1 MKPLM
6 LLAVALACL
15 LLAACGEDGPAGP
28 TPVPSSTA
36 TPTPS
41 PAATATPIPTATM
54 VLIPTPTPTATVA
67 PFPTPSPTT
76 TAAPIPM
83 PSPTPTPPPAVPTP
97 TPSPTQPAVQ
107 TPTPT
112 PTQPAVP
119 TPTPSPTPTVVPTPT
134 PSPVPCPATADP
146 DWWIPEPHYPPIAS
160 YIAYK
165 PPALEHLLYYSDIV
179 VHASLASVSTRTAS
193 HPASSF
199 FFDEAD
205 VPAGKTPAPICRAT
219 LELRFE
225 VTDYLKGT
233 GATEVVVEI
242 PLRADY
248 LENRLVHYHRLE
260 EEAQAA
266 AAAWWS
272 LRSPLSDDRK
282 AVLFLKFNEG
292 GEQFLSFTDR
302 AWDASWSPEGPQA
315 YERSWLPEVG
325 QDFIPPPAS
334 YGETGELWER
344 VDDNEVPLTGDGS
357 APRFLSASGLSREGP
372 TPVIISL
379 ADLRSR
385 TAAFE
390 AVLAKGRDVPGYS
403 ECIETVLWF
412 EQDARYRGKPWFPYE
427 FRIAMPSGLPAGTV
441 VARSNHYRH
450 RDIVDYH
457 DTWLDGPDKELF
469 EVMIVDDDDSPT
481 NAYYELLSAV
491 RPLPFGDYEIE
502 RYYVPHTDTLCP
514 DFMPNGFTFVRFGEW
529 TISVEASIAGL
540 LHEAFFDPD
549 ASASAVGFSA
559 SEGVLRP
566 AVFTVSG
573 ATTTIRSLQ
582 WRDGAVSMRLE
593 PYVPLTGY
601 VVDIVDPDG
610 SARLTLP
617 IADAV
622 VNRTNGTLTW
632 QVPDQ
637 PWRAGDRLMLR
648 IRPEGPVPLAPG
660 PRPWVPEVLNL
671 TATVG
676 TETVRD
682 SSLVSVT
689 LEWDTGDAVYQGNT
703 AHPEVQLWD
712 GGAREW
718 REPFDATPES
728 NAPHRSPMS
737 SWASTPAPTQSAFG
751 IQGPWKHLTL
761 TLPTTSRQSGSTSRW
776 WSRERPPTPAP
787 HRRPPRRSL
796 RRRPEI

>member
-1 MKPLM
+1 M
-6 LLAVALACL
+6 
-15 LLAACGEDGPAGP
+15 
-28 TPVPSSTA
+28 
-36 TPTPS
+36 
-41 PAATATPIPTATM
+41 
-54 VLIPTPTPTATVA
+54 
-67 PFPTPSPTT
+67 
-76 TAAPIPM
+76 
-83 PSPTPTPPPAVPTP
+83 
-97 TPSPTQPAVQ
+97 
-107 TPTPT
+107 
-112 PTQPAVP
+112 
-119 TPTPSPTPTVVPTPT
+119 VPTPT

-146 DWWIPEPHYPPIAS
+146 DWWIPEPYYPPIALT
-160 YIAYK
+160 IPYK
-165 PPALEHLLYYSDIV
+165 PPALEHLLYYSNIV

-193 HPASSF
+193 HPA
-199 FFDEAD
+199 
-205 VPAGKTPAPICRAT
+205 GKTPAPAGKTSAPTCRAT

-225 VTDYLKGT
+225 VAEYLKGA
-233 GATEVVVEI
+233 GPTEVLVMI
-242 PLRADY
+242 PFEASY
-248 LENRLVHYHRLE
+248 LKDGLVHSYRLE
-260 EEAQAA
+260 EETQAA

-272 LRSPLSDDRK
+272 ARNPLWDDRK
-282 AVLFLKFNEG
+282 AVLFLKFDQGNE
-292 GEQFLSFTDR
+292 QTLSFTDR
-302 AWDASWSPEGPQA
+302 AWDGRWYSEGPQV
-315 YERSWLPEVG
+315 YERSWLPEVQG
-325 QDFIPPPAS
+325 DFVPPPAR
-334 YGETGELWER
+334 YGKTGVFLER
-344 VDDNEVPLTGDGS
+344 DDDNDAPLSGDGN
-357 APRFLSASGLSREGP
+357 APRFLSASGPSREGP
-372 TPVIISL
+372 TPVVISL

-385 TAAFE
+385 MAAFE

-481 NAYYELLSAV
+481 NGYYELLSAV

-676 TETVRD
+676 TETVRG
-682 SSLVSVT
+682 SPLVSVT

-703 AHPEVQLWD
+703 AHPKVQLWD

-718 REPFDATPES
+718 REPFDANAGIQRTSPFADVLMGINPGPYTIRVRYTRALETSDAYLADYFASEWKYVSVVVPGTPPDPNTS
-728 NAPHRSPMS
+728 PTPVAPV
-737 SWASTPAPTQSAFG
+737 PAPS
-751 IQGPWKHLTL
+751 
-761 TLPTTSRQSGSTSRW
+761 S
-776 WSRERPPTPAP
+776 
-787 HRRPPRRSL
+787 
-796 RRRPEI
+796 